1 MDEEQLTPEQS
12 EETKPAK
19 RRRKAAAKQPEEPK
33 QPDAPKQMHSGH
45 RQRMRDRFRKEGLE
59 GFAPH
64 EVLELLLYS
73 AHSRGDTNPLAHQ
86 LLDAFGS
93 LKGVLEASPEQ
104 LMTVKGMGEESATLI
119 SMMLPVFRRYSAC
132 VCEERRRISNRR
144 EAEEYCAALLAGR
157 RTEHFYT
164 LCLSADNH
172 LLGQRLIAEGTLTE
186 VAAYPRLVVETALNY
201 NAHSVILCHNHPSG
215 VCIPSDD
222 DISTTRRL
230 MRLLAGLGITLLD
243 HMIISGDQTYSM
255 TQHGD
260 LPYNLAVEGQEPSLI
275 PADGQSHVVR
285 GRKTKGSK
293 Q

>member
-1 MDEEQLTPEQS
+1 MDEEQLNTEQS
-12 EETKPAK
+12 GAEAPAS
-19 RRRKAAAKQPEEPK
+19 RPRKTAAKEKEN
-33 QPDAPKQMHSGH
+33 APKFMHTGH
-45 RQRMRDRFRKEGLE
+45 RQRMRERFRAEGLE

-64 EVLELLLYS
+64 EVLELLLYYTR
-73 AHSRGDTNPLAHQ
+73 AQGDTNPLAHR

-119 SMMLPVFRRYSAC
+119 SLMLPVFRRYSAC
-132 VCEERRRISNRR
+132 VCEERKRISNRR
-144 EAEEYCAALLAGR
+144 EAESYCAALLAGH
-157 RTEHFYT
+157 RTEHFYAICMST
-164 LCLSADNH
+164 DNQ

-215 VCIPSDD
+215 VCVPSDD
-222 DISTTRRL
+222 DIATTRKL

-243 HMIISGDQTYSM
+243 HVIVSGDQTYSM

-260 LPYNLAVEGQEPSLI
+260 LPYNLAVEGQESSLI
-275 PADGQSHVVR
+275 PQDGQSHVVS
-285 GRKTKGSK
+285 GRRTKGSK
-293 Q
+293 R